1 MKFQQK
7 DIRTVFRYVNIKRF
21 YNFIQVPLNSKR
33 LIILNNQCHPREYK
47 IPQLI
52 RRYNL

>member
-7 DIRTVFRYVNIKRF
+7 DIRIVFRYVNTKIF

-33 LIILNNQCHPREYK
+33 PIIFNKQCHPRAYK

-52 RRYNL
+52 RLCNL